1 MCVNMNLKKNFNFQ
15 DLNFILMVKILI
27 QNNLF
32 TRSLL
37 NSIRVSLVPMI
48 IARFLFLIKDTFIQ

>member
-1 MCVNMNLKKNFNFQ
+1 MNLKKNFNFQ